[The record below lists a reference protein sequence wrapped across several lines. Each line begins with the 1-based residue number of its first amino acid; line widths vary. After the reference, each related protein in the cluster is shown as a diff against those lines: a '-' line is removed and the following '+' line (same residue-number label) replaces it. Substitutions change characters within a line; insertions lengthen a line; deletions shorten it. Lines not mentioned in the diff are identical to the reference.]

1 MKAGSQDSG
10 CSPVPVC
17 QVRRLKSWS
26 SLEIFGF
33 LFSVKKTCRS
43 EQGYILL
50 KNKHFLCSCWYTQLA
65 VVRIFGELCCG
76 NPASWTRMFRSLAN
90 EVVTGDLIASLTR
103 LDENRASNVNWN
115 RTRLNVNLIGL
126 ELSANMSPWHVS
138 TWNWIRTIWKCS
150 ACLSWARGRSRA
162 PWERR
167 NSVRIEEQW
176 AIEENCWATLWLSLL
191 LQLDGSAAVV

>member
-43 EQGYILL
+43 EQSWILL

-65 VVRIFGELCCG
+65 VVRIFGELCCS
-76 NPASWTRMFRSLAN
+76 NPATWTRMFRSLAN

-115 RTRLNVNLIGL
+115 RTRLNANLIGS

-138 TWNWIRTIWKCS
+138 TWNWIRMTMLTTSDCQRRSSHSPYILELYIWKDFTYHTS
-150 ACLSWARGRSRA
+150 TF
-162 PWERR
+162 
-167 NSVRIEEQW
+167 EQT
-176 AIEENCWATLWLSLL
+176 CWLSFLRCE
-191 LQLDGSAAVV
+191 

>member
-115 RTRLNVNLIGL
+115 RTRLNVNLIGS
-126 ELSANMSPWHVS
+126 ELSANTLPWLGIGSELSENVPLV
-138 TWNWIRTIWKCS
+138 
-150 ACLSWARGRSRA
+150 CLA
-162 PWERR
+162 PEGGQELCERKE
-167 NSVRIEEQW
+167 I
-176 AIEENCWATLWLSLL
+176 LWQLLL
-191 LQLDGSAAVV
+191 LQLDGGAAVL